1 MKFVDNYFEEL
12 LLVGLISAMSVLI
25 IAQIFMRFVI
35 GSSITWSEELARYL
49 FIWMTWIGTSYGV
62 KKHAHIRVNAVTQM
76 FPPRLGRYINILTY
90 LIFLLFCGLVIK
102 EGIAMT
108 EKIFRFNQQSA
119 SLRIPMGYV
128 YLAPV
133 VGLALTALRLL
144 QAIHQEIRVIRGSSA
159 P

>member
-1 MKFVDNYFEEL
+1 
-12 LLVGLISAMSVLI
+12 
-25 IAQIFMRFVI
+25 
-35 GSSITWSEELARYL
+35 
-49 FIWMTWIGTSYGV
+49 
-62 KKHAHIRVNAVTQM
+62 VNAVTQM

-144 QAIHQEIRVIRGSSA
+144 QAIHQEIRVIRGSRA